1 MICQYF
7 LPPAC
12 PPQEDVVCR
21 FRTFHDMQE
30 LTDTPLFWL
39 AFRLGKF
46 VLDDSGG
53 LEIVLK
59 GEDWQV
65 HSFFLHNHNFDRK

>member
-1 MICQYF
+1 
-7 LPPAC
+7 
-12 PPQEDVVCR
+12 
-21 FRTFHDMQE
+21 MQE

-65 HSFFLHNHNFDRK
+65 HCFFLHNHNFDRK